1 MTAGGTVPDK
11 VKVSCVECGA
21 TNNAPTDAGG
31 KQVVCGRCKTPLP
44 APGTVLELKP
54 DRVFTL
60 INSAALPVLLDF
72 SSETCGPCRMMA
84 PVVERLARRRAGGLM
99 VVTIDIGRHPDL
111 AASFGVR
118 AVPTFV
124 VVHRQAERGR
134 TTGAMS
140 EEDFAL
146 WVASRT

>member
-1 MTAGGTVPDK
+1 MTTEPAKTEK
-11 VKVSCVECGA
+11 IRVSCVQCGA
-21 TNNAPTDAGG
+21 TNNYPTGAQG

-44 APGTVLELKP
+44 LPGTVLEPKP

-60 INSAALPVLLDF
+60 INSAGLPVLLDF

-84 PVVERLARRRAGGLM
+84 PILERLARRRAGELM
-99 VVTIDIGRHPDL
+99 VIKIDIGRYPEL
-111 AASFGVR
+111 AASFGVQ

-124 VVHRQAERGR
+124 IVHRQSERGR

-146 WVASRT
+146 WAASRS

>member
-1 MTAGGTVPDK
+1 MTAGAAMPDK

-21 TNNAPTDAGG
+21 TNAYPTAAGG

-44 APGTVLELKP
+44 LPGTVLELKS
-54 DRVFTL
+54 DRVFTM
-60 INSAALPVLLDF
+60 INGAALPVLIDF
-72 SSETCGPCRMMA
+72 SSETCGPCLMMS
-84 PVVERLARRRAGGLM
+84 PVLERLAKRRAGELM
-99 VVTIDIGRHPDL
+99 VLKVDIGRSPDL

-146 WVASRT
+146 WVASPT